1 VTDGAPSRR
10 FYATAFGVGAAFANM
25 GVAVPLQ
32 VTALGGRPSLAGA
45 VLAAGTVSIALGALL
60 AGAISPRI
68 GGGPRTLALALSV
81 CGTGSLVFCATTSV
95 AGIAAGAVLVGA
107 GIGLF
112 WVSSQLVLGRRS
124 GTRGSESAFA
134 VHFAAYTLGAVA
146 GSSLTGGIA
155 AVSDAAG
162 LAAVTGIR
170 LSSLAGLAVTSVSL
184 ALWWQC
190 AARAEPARAQAPLR
204 FAPSRHLGVQLPD
217 LLLVSAL
224 GFLLPLTPTVLAH
237 GYHLGPFVIGLV
249 MSGVSVAKIAGTF
262 TARALARSGGAR
274 RGIVFLLAGGGVVCV
289 LLCLALDAPS
299 FVAAL
304 LLTALLVAGA
314 WPLVVDSAQA
324 RVPPESRHD
333 LTVVWNAREY
343 GVIAVT
349 TFLAGWLLSALGR
362 PEPLFALA
370 ALLIAAAAACAAV
383 TLRRPVW
390 QPAA

>member
-1 VTDGAPSRR
+1 MTPGVPSRR

-32 VTALGGRPSLAGA
+32 VAALHGRPTLAGA
-45 VLAAGTVSIALGALL
+45 LLAAGTVAIALGALL
-60 AGAISPRI
+60 AGVVSPRI
-68 GGGPRTLALALSV
+68 GGGPRTLALALAV
-81 CGTGSLVFCATTSV
+81 CGAGSLVFSATTSV
-95 AGIAAGAVLVGA
+95 IGIAAGGVLVGT

-134 VHFAAYTLGAVA
+134 IHFAAYTFGAVV

-155 AVSDAAG
+155 AVANAAG
-162 LAAVTGIR
+162 LAATTGIR
-170 LSSLAGLAVTSVSL
+170 LSALAGLAISCTAF
-184 ALWWQC
+184 ALWSPC
-190 AARAEPARAQAPLR
+190 AARAEAAPADARRRL
-204 FAPSRHLGVQLPD
+204 APSRHLGVQLPD

-224 GFLLPLTPTVLAH
+224 AFLLPLAPTVLEH
-237 GYHLGPFVIGLV
+237 GYHLGPLVIGFV
-249 MSGVSVAKIAGTF
+249 MSGVSGAKIAGTF

-343 GVIAVT
+343 GVIAVA
-349 TFLAGWLLSALGR
+349 TFLAGWLLSTLGR

-390 QPAA
+390 QPGV

>member
-1 VTDGAPSRR
+1 VTHGVPSRR

-32 VTALGGRPSLAGA
+32 VAALGGRPTLAGA
-45 VLAAGTVSIALGALL
+45 LLAAGTVAIAFGALV
-60 AGAISPRI
+60 AGAVSPRI
-68 GGGPRTLALALSV
+68 GGGPRTLALALAV
-81 CGTGSLVFCATTSV
+81 CGTGSLVFSATTSV
-95 AGIAAGAVLVGA
+95 IGIAAGGVLVGT

-124 GTRGSESAFA
+124 GTPGSASAFA
-134 VHFAAYTLGAVA
+134 VHFATYTLGAVL

-155 AVSDAAG
+155 AVSDALG
-162 LAAVTGIR
+162 LAAATGIR
-170 LSSLAGLAVTSVSL
+170 LSSLAGVAVTSVAL
-184 ALWWQC
+184 ALWWPC
-190 AARAEPARAQAPLR
+190 AVRLEPAGDKAALR
-204 FAPSRHLGVQLPD
+204 FAPSRHLAVQLPD

-224 GFLLPLTPTVLAH
+224 AFLLPLAPTVLAH
-237 GYHLGPFVIGLV
+237 GYHLGPLVIGFV
-249 MSGVSVAKIAGTF
+249 MSGVSGAKIAGTF

-304 LLTALLVAGA
+304 LVTALLVAGA

-343 GVIAVT
+343 GVIAVA
-349 TFLAGWLLSALGR
+349 TFLAGWLLATLGR

-370 ALLIAAAAACAAV
+370 ALLIVAAAACSAV
-383 TLRRPVW
+383 MLRRPVW
-390 QPAA
+390 QPSV

>member
-1 VTDGAPSRR
+1 MTTTVPSRR

-32 VTALGGRPSLAGA
+32 VAALHGQPTLAGA
-45 VLAAGTVSIALGALL
+45 LLAAGTVSIALGALL

-68 GGGPRTLALALSV
+68 GGGPRTLALALAV
-81 CGTGSLVFCATTSV
+81 CGTGGLVFASTTSV
-95 AGIAAGAVLVGA
+95 TGIAAGAVLVGA

-134 VHFAAYTLGAVA
+134 IHFAAYTLGAVA

-170 LSSLAGLAVTSVSL
+170 LSSLAGLVVASL
-184 ALWWQC
+184 SLVLWWPC
-190 AARAEPARAQAPLR
+190 AAQAEPVPTHPRVR

-224 GFLLPLTPTVLAH
+224 AFLLPLAPTVLAH
-237 GYHLGPFVIGLV
+237 GYHLGPLVIGFV
-249 MSGVSVAKIAGTF
+249 MSGVSGAKIAGTF

-343 GVIAVT
+343 GVIAVA
-349 TFLAGWLLSALGR
+349 TFLAGWLLSTLGR

-383 TLRRPVW
+383 MLRRPVW